1 MALIFNTPIELP
13 TGITVADAYGRVA
26 AIDEA
31 AGVQVDAIVNIYISE
46 AAYLAG
52 KEPMQVS
59 FNRAAS
65 TPYNRDVDGTD
76 ILMIGHNALQTVL
89 ATEGYT
95 TAIVLGE

>member
-1 MALIFNTPIELP
+1 MTRTKRNKKLHKIL
-13 TGITVADAYGRVA
+13 
-26 AIDEA
+26 
-31 AGVQVDAIVNIYISE
+31 
-46 AAYLAG
+46 
-52 KEPMQVS
+52 
-59 FNRAAS
+59 S

>member
-13 TGITVADAYGRVA
+13 TGIIVSDAYGRVA
-26 AIDEA
+26 AVDQM
-31 AGVQVDAIVNIYISE
+31 AGIQVDAIVDIYISE

-52 KEPMQVS
+52 KQPLTVD
-59 FNRAAS
+59 FNRTAM

-95 TAIVLGE
+95 TTKLLS